1 MQLIGVGADANALH
15 GDYRRIRQPRAPIV
29 RVSLGRAG
37 IGRHRRVRRVGK
49 PAKPAEARLT
59 GDVGISDAL
68 GVGRLVDLASVGDV
82 GGASV
87 APSNVSL
94 VLTRGGGGR
103 ANPSIAV
110 GERERK
116 VASWYSSSS
125 SSSMDPGSMLLD
137 LLSSCRPTPP
147 GAEFAERS
155 STSASIFAHVSS
167 TTRVSPRTSIANFWV
182 RLLLLT
188 LIRTIAPV
196 SSMIFR
202 RNSPLSVAM
211 KLALV

>member
-1 MQLIGVGADANALH
+1 MPSTATTAESGSREPPSYECRLGALESDVIDVSDASESL
-15 GDYRRIRQPRAPIV
+15 RSLPR
-29 RVSLGRAG
+29 
-37 IGRHRRVRRVGK
+37 
-49 PAKPAEARLT
+49 ARLT
-59 GDVGISDAL
+59 GDMGISDAL
-68 GVGRLVDLASVGDV
+68 GVGRLVDLMSVGDV

-94 VLTRGGGGR
+94 VLTCGGGGR

-116 VASWYSSSS
+116 VASWHSSSS

-137 LLSSCRPTPP
+137 LLSGCRPTPP

-167 TTRVSPRTSIANFWV
+167 TTCVSPRTSIANFRV
-182 RLLLLT
+182 RLLLLI
-188 LIRTIAPV
+188 LIRTSAPV
-196 SSMIFR
+196 SSIIFR
-202 RNSPLSVAM
+202 RNSPPSVAM
-211 KLALV
+211 KLAMV